1 MLVNELH
8 RLNAPS
14 RMLVI
19 LFGILTLVNVL
30 HPLKAKAPIVVNW
43 LSVSKLTLV
52 SAVQFWKA
60 SCEIHKAVLPLYV
73 LGIVISPDMS
83 SVLLG

>member
-30 HPLKAKAPIVVNW
+30 HPLKAKAPIVVN
-43 LSVSKLTLV
+43 
-52 SAVQFWKA
+52 
-60 SCEIHKAVLPLYV
+60 
-73 LGIVISPDMS
+73 
-83 SVLLG
+83 